1 MIQVIFA
8 AYIDYCMVKR
18 LKALKADRA
27 LMDAHD
33 VGWGCLGGVTC
44 LAARVMAVF
53 VASFDDLNGGGA
65 GKWMMEV
72 TVTAVPLYYHTQMYL
87 CITHDSAAPRT

>member
-1 MIQVIFA
+1 M
-8 AYIDYCMVKR
+8 
-18 LKALKADRA
+18 
-27 LMDAHD
+27 LMM
-33 VGWGCLGGVTC
+33 WGKVTC

-65 GKWMMEV
+65 GEWMIEV
-72 TVTAVPLYYHTQMYL
+72 TVIAVPLFYDTQMYV